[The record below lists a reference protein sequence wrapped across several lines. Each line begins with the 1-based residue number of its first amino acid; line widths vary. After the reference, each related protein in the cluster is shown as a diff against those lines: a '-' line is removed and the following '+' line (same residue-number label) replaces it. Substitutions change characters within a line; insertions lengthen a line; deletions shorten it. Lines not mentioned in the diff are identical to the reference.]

1 MSTRPVAKT
10 NNLIDQA
17 AASTDQLIKST
28 QRAAFEAF
36 DGLSDGVQHLHDS
49 TAPLLDQATQR
60 ASNLAQRSLDALRL
74 GSQQLRDKA
83 RHTSDST
90 TTYIRQEPV
99 KSMLIAVAGGAA
111 VMAVLALLTR
121 SRERH

>member
-17 AASTDQLIKST
+17 AASTDQVIKST

-49 TAPLLDQATQR
+49 TSPLLDQATQR
-60 ASNLAQRSLDALRL
+60 ASSLTKRSLDALRL
-74 GSQQLRDKA
+74 GSQQMRDKA

-99 KSMLIAVAGGAA
+99 KSMLLAVAGGAA
-111 VMAVLALLTR
+111 LMAVLALLNR
-121 SRERH
+121 SRGPQ